1 MNPAVPPVKKYMTPT
16 PQTIG
21 REAPLATAK
30 EIMTGL
36 AIRHLPVIQGDKV
49 VGVLSDRDIQV
60 LEFLAQDHADALRVD
75 DAMTRDV
82 YVVAP
87 ETPLQDVAAAMT
99 AGKFGSAVVVEGGKV
114 RGIFTTIDALR
125 ALAEL
130 LDRNA

>member
-1 MNPAVPPVKKYMTPT
+1 MNPTGLTVKKYMSPA

-30 EIMTGL
+30 EIMAGL
-36 AIRHLPVIQGDKV
+36 GIRHLPVIQGDKV

-60 LEFLAQDHADALRVD
+60 LEFLAKDHADALRVD

-130 LDRNA
+130 LDRKA

>member
-1 MNPAVPPVKKYMTPT
+1 MNPAALSVKKYMSPT

-30 EIMTGL
+30 EVMTGL
-36 AIRHLPVIQGDKV
+36 AIRHLPVIQGEKV

-60 LEFLAQDHADALRVD
+60 LEFLAKDHAEALRVD

-82 YVVAP
+82 YVAAP
-87 ETPLQDVAAAMT
+87 EAPLQEVVAAMA
-99 AGKFGSAVVVEGGKV
+99 AGKFGSTVVVEGGKV

-125 ALAEL
+125 ALADL
-130 LDRNA
+130 LGRQP

>member
-1 MNPAVPPVKKYMTPT
+1 MNPSGLPVKKYMSPT

-30 EIMTGL
+30 EIMVGL
-36 AIRHLPVIQGDKV
+36 AIRHLPVIQGEKV

-60 LEFLAQDHADALRVD
+60 LEFLAKDHAEALRVD

-82 YVVAP
+82 YVAAP
-87 ETPLQDVAAAMT
+87 ETSLQEVVAAMA
-99 AGKFGSAVVVEGGKV
+99 AGKFGSTVVVEAGKV

-125 ALAEL
+125 ALADL
-130 LDRNA
+130 LDRKP

>member
-1 MNPAVPPVKKYMTPT
+1 MKPRDIPVKKYMTPT

-21 REAPLATAK
+21 REDPLATAK

-36 AIRHLPVIQGDKV
+36 AIRHLPVIQGDKI
-49 VGVLSDRDIQV
+49 VGVLSDRDVQAF
-60 LEFLAQDHADALRVD
+60 EYLAKNSSETPRVD

-82 YVVAP
+82 YFAAPEAPLKEVVA
-87 ETPLQDVAAAMT
+87 AMG

-125 ALAEL
+125 VLADL
-130 LDRNA
+130 L